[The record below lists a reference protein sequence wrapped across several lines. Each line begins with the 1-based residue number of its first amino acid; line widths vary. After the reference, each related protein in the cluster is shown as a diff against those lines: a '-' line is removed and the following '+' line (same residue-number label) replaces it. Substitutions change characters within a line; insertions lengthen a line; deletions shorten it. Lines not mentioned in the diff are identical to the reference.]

1 MRRGPAFLNDLA
13 AHPAATWAVGG
24 DLVDDEF
31 QEQRPFALRW
41 KGGRW
46 VATPQPM
53 RIDSTLESVAIA
65 GPADVWAV
73 GEDRTDPARP
83 KPLVMHWNGSAWR
96 VVPAPPVPT
105 GSFDDITI
113 APDGTPWM
121 TGWADVNG
129 SEHAV
134 VYRYAG
140 RKWHPL
146 TSGLEQSINGNAL
159 TVIAPNDAWLG
170 LNAGMA
176 HYDGKSW
183 KLVDDVPSDG
193 SHIPTALAAAGPKDI
208 WAVGV
213 HHRGGTTGELPM
225 ILHYNGTSWKRVPT
239 PAGPAQLHDV
249 ALRNN
254 RPIAVG
260 ERVETDGDII
270 KAKPL
275 VLRLRGS
282 SFVDAGSPTT
292 TEGVLTTVATAPTK
306 LWTAGIT
313 ITPNHYTPYA
323 AYTK

>member
-1 MRRGPAFLNDLA
+1 
-13 AHPAATWAVGG
+13 
-24 DLVDDEF
+24 
-31 QEQRPFALRW
+31 
-41 KGGRW
+41 
-46 VATPQPM
+46 
-53 RIDSTLESVAIA
+53 
-65 GPADVWAV
+65 
-73 GEDRTDPARP
+73 
-83 KPLVMHWNGSAWR
+83 MHWNGSAWR
-96 VVPAPPVPT
+96 VVPGPRVPT
-105 GSFDDITI
+105 GSFGEVTI

-121 TGWADVNG
+121 TGWAEVNG

-140 RKWHPL
+140 RKWHAL

-159 TVIAPNDAWLG
+159 TVISPSDAWLG

-193 SHIPTALAAAGPKDI
+193 SHIPTALAAVGPKDI

-213 HHRGGTTGELPM
+213 QHGGGPGGERPM
-225 ILHYNGTSWKRVPT
+225 ILHYDGVSWKRVPA
-239 PAGPAQLHDV
+239 PAGPAQLYDV

-260 ERVETDGDII
+260 ERFEINGDII
-270 KAKPL
+270 TAKPL

-282 SFVDAGSPTT
+282 AFVDAGSPTEA
-292 TEGVLTTVATAPTK
+292 EGVLTTVAANPTK

-313 ITPNHYTPYA
+313 ITPNHYAPYA
-323 AYTK
+323 AYTN